1 MERILVPV
9 DGSANSGRAVSYA
22 MRLARID
29 PAAEIHLLNVQPA
42 IASGEVRRL
51 IGDDIIE
58 KFQRSEGEKAL
69 ESATQLLAGM
79 AVPYKTHVAVG
90 PAAESIARYA
100 QELHCDAIV
109 MGTRGLGTIA
119 GMVLGSV
126 ATKVLHL
133 VVIPVTLVR

>member
-1 MERILVPV
+1 MARILVPV

-22 MRLARID
+22 MRLARTD
-29 PAAEIHLLNVQPA
+29 PSAEMHLLNVQPA

-51 IGDDIIE
+51 IGEYIIE
-58 KFQRSEGEKAL
+58 KYQRSEGERAL
-69 ESATQLLAGM
+69 EPARQLLEGVAI
-79 AVPYKTHVAVG
+79 AYKTHVAVG

-100 QELHCDAIV
+100 QELNCDAIV